1 MRQISP
7 IKQNRTFLPSHFELT
22 TWESVLPY
30 FEELSKQQIASL
42 NDLQSFCTRRSEL
55 ESYLSE
61 NFAWRYIK
69 MSCDN
74 QNADLQAS
82 YQQFVNEIMPNASV
96 FDDDW
101 NKKVIDSGFS
111 DQLPTIGFSI
121 MLRGMQKAI
130 EIFRE
135 ENIPLFTEL
144 NNLQTEYGALTG
156 AMMVEIDGVEKT
168 LQQASAHLES
178 TNREERE
185 KVYHKIA
192 SKRLSLKE
200 DLNKLFNQLIEKRHQ
215 VAINANF
222 KNFRDYSFASLGRFD
237 YSPADCFEFHEAV
250 AETVVPIL
258 NELASKRKNAL
269 GLDSLKPW
277 DKAVDPQG
285 RKPLKPF
292 ETGQDLLEKTIRVFD
307 KLDPFLGNCLKEM
320 VKLNRFDLD
329 SRKGKNPG
337 GYNYPLE
344 ESGFPFI
351 FMNAAGQVRDMV
363 TLLHEGGHAVHSI
376 LDKDLPINAFRNVPS
391 EVAEL
396 ASMSMELI
404 TMDYWNEYFSDPEEE
419 KRAKI
424 KHLEDIL
431 ETLPWVA
438 TIDAFQHWIYENPQ
452 HSIEEREAAWLKI
465 YSKFSDTVTD
475 WSGLEVNK
483 ANVWQKQ
490 LHLFEVPFY
499 YIEYAIAQLG
509 ALAVWRN
516 YCQNPQKALDQ
527 YLNALALGY
536 TVPMKEIYATAGI
549 EFNFSKKYISEL
561 MEFLKEKI
569 NAL

>member
-1 MRQISP
+1 MRQITP
-7 IKQNRTFLPSHFELT
+7 IQQKRAFLPVDFELS
-22 TWESVLPY
+22 TWESVLPF
-30 FEELSKQQIASL
+30 FEKLSKQTIASL
-42 NDLQSFCTRRSEL
+42 SDLQLFCAHRSEL

-74 QNADLQAS
+74 QNPDLQAS

-96 FDDDW
+96 FDDEW
-101 NKKVIDSGFS
+101 NKKVIDSGFA
-111 DQLPTIGFSI
+111 DQLPTLGFSI

-144 NNLQTEYGALTG
+144 NNLSTEYGALTG
-156 AMMVEIDGVEKT
+156 ALTVEIGGVEKT

-178 TNREERE
+178 TDRKEREE
-185 KVYHKIA
+185 VFHKIA
-192 SKRLSLKE
+192 TKRLSLKD
-200 DLNKLFNQLIEKRHQ
+200 DLNKLFNQLIEKRDQ
-215 VAINANF
+215 VAKNANF
-222 KNFRDYSFASLGRFD
+222 ENFRDYSFASLGRFD

-258 NELASKRKNAL
+258 NDLATKRKAAL
-269 GLDSLKPW
+269 KVEALKPW
-277 DKAVDPQG
+277 DKAVDPAG

-292 ETGQDLLEKTIRVFD
+292 ETGQELLEKTIRVFD

-404 TMDYWNEYFSDPEEE
+404 TMEHWKEYFANPEEE

-452 HSIEEREAAWLKI
+452 HTFEEREAAWLKI
-465 YSKFSDTVTD
+465 YGKFSDSVTD
-475 WSGLEVNK
+475 WSELEVNK

-516 YCQNPQKALDQ
+516 YCQNPEKALNQ
-527 YLNALALGY
+527 YLDALALGY

-561 MEFLKEKI
+561 MEFLKGKI
-569 NAL
+569 EEL

>member
-156 AMMVEIDGVEKT
+156 ALMVEIDGVEKT

-307 KLDPFLGNCLKEM
+307 KLDPF
-320 VKLNRFDLD
+320 
-329 SRKGKNPG
+329 
-337 GYNYPLE
+337 
-344 ESGFPFI
+344 
-351 FMNAAGQVRDMV
+351 
-363 TLLHEGGHAVHSI
+363 
-376 LDKDLPINAFRNVPS
+376 
-391 EVAEL
+391 
-396 ASMSMELI
+396 
-404 TMDYWNEYFSDPEEE
+404 
-419 KRAKI
+419 
-424 KHLEDIL
+424 
-431 ETLPWVA
+431 
-438 TIDAFQHWIYENPQ
+438 
-452 HSIEEREAAWLKI
+452 
-465 YSKFSDTVTD
+465 
-475 WSGLEVNK
+475 
-483 ANVWQKQ
+483 
-490 LHLFEVPFY
+490 
-499 YIEYAIAQLG
+499 
-509 ALAVWRN
+509 
-516 YCQNPQKALDQ
+516 
-527 YLNALALGY
+527 
-536 TVPMKEIYATAGI
+536 
-549 EFNFSKKYISEL
+549 
-561 MEFLKEKI
+561 
-569 NAL
+569 